1 MIRTVVVD
9 DDFRVAEI
17 HRLYVEQVAGFEVV
31 GVARTG
37 AEAVELAGRLRPD
50 LLLLDIYLPDM
61 SGLDVLRRIRDQ
73 RLSVDV
79 IVITAAK
86 DVATLRAAIHGG
98 SIHYLIKPFNFA
110 ALRERLESYAA
121 VTNRLRNVS
130 EASQADADAIHAA
143 AHHEDEL
150 PKGLSSATRQVV
162 LDVLRERPAP
172 LPASE
177 VARIAG
183 LSRVTARRYLDHL
196 ARVGLVELTLQYGS
210 PGRPEHRYRIAS
222 PASLPAPRG
231 GSR

>member
-1 MIRTVVVD
+1 MIRTIVVD

-37 AEAVELAGRLRPD
+37 AEALELTGRLRPD

-86 DVATLRAAIHGG
+86 DVATLRAAVHGG
-98 SIHYLIKPFNFA
+98 STHYLIKPFTFA

-121 VTNRLRNVS
+121 VANRLSTVA
-130 EASQADADAIHAA
+130 EASQADADALYAA
-143 AHHEDEL
+143 GRRDEEL

-162 LDVLRERPAP
+162 LDALRDRHAP
-172 LPASE
+172 VPASE

-196 ARVGLVELTLQYGS
+196 ARAGLVELTLQYGS

-222 PASLPAPRG
+222 GA
-231 GSR
+231 

>member
-1 MIRTVVVD
+1 MIRTIVVD

-17 HRLYVEQVAGFEVV
+17 HRLYVEQVRGFEVV
-31 GVARTG
+31 GVAHTG
-37 AEAVELAGRLRPD
+37 AEAFDITARQRPD

-73 RLSVDV
+73 RMPVDV

-86 DVATLRAAIHGG
+86 DVPTLRAAVHGG
-98 SIHYLIKPFNFA
+98 SLYYLIKPFTFA

-121 VTNRLRNVS
+121 VANRLRNVA
-130 EASQADADAIHAA
+130 EASQADADALYVARGTG
-143 AHHEDEL
+143 DEL
-150 PKGLSSATRQVV
+150 PKGLSTATREVV
-162 LDVLRERPAP
+162 LDVLRAGSAP

-210 PGRPEHRYRIAS
+210 RGRPEHRYRIAS
-222 PASLPAPRG
+222 PA
-231 GSR
+231 